1 MFTQKLADPIPFKES
16 HFLCSP
22 FLKFYFY
29 WLTTLKRYI
38 FFYAFHIS
46 LKASKIPSRD
56 YQEFKLEDRS
66 TAGLLYLHDK
76 YDIAAS
82 AAPRCIAVQHI
93 AAF

>member
-1 MFTQKLADPIPFKES
+1 M
-16 HFLCSP
+16 
-22 FLKFYFY
+22 
-29 WLTTLKRYI
+29 

-46 LKASKIPSRD
+46 LTRSEKPSRD
-56 YQEFKLEDRS
+56 YQAFKLEDLS
-66 TAGLLYLHDK
+66 AAGLLYLHDK